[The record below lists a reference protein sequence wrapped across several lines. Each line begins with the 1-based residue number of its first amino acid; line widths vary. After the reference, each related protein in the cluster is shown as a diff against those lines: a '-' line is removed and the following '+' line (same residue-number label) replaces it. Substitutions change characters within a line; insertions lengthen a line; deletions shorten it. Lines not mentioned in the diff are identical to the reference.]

1 MKKIILIGL
10 LLSILSGCSSNKS
23 GDSTASKSSKPTA
36 TSEMKAP
43 ATVNSSQ
50 ASQMSTESKSSTT
63 QSNSS
68 ASTKTG
74 NQLWSVQ
81 KKAQLQQF
89 MADWGQ
95 RMNQT
100 YKEYTPGNSINFNGV
115 QAPDG
120 LVGNVTMQPAIGQ
133 HPIYLEW
140 SENGQVKDGYAL
152 VAVYSDAET
161 QPEMQKHLYLFT
173 IVNNQP
179 LVLVTMQNQGD
190 PYGYL
195 YFGATDNAE
204 LRAGFEKIVG
214 APSIT
219 KEQIPNIS
227 VNPWSSKEEAID
239 FYEGMYKNTANEI
252 STQIDWH
259 NFQRANWREVE
270 TKGDTMTLHF
280 ANVGGAG
287 GSYTQFT
294 KVGTNTVVVSF
305 DGNAAYPDN
314 PSSVLLVQNNDYKV
328 LRTLNQ

>member
-1 MKKIILIGL
+1 MV
-10 LLSILSGCSSNKS
+10 C
-23 GDSTASKSSKPTA
+23 A
-36 TSEMKAP
+36 
-43 ATVNSSQ
+43 
-50 ASQMSTESKSSTT
+50 
-63 QSNSS
+63 
-68 ASTKTG
+68 
-74 NQLWSVQ
+74 

-100 YKEYTPGNSINFNGV
+100 YKEYIPGNLINFNGV

-214 APSIT
+214 ARQLLKNKSQIFQSIRGLQKRKRLIFT
-219 KEQIPNIS
+219 KECIKTRQTKFQLKLTGITISGQI
-227 VNPWSSKEEAID
+227 
-239 FYEGMYKNTANEI
+239 
-252 STQIDWH
+252 
-259 NFQRANWREVE
+259 
-270 TKGDTMTLHF
+270 
-280 ANVGGAG
+280 GA
-287 GSYTQFT
+287 
-294 KVGTNTVVVSF
+294 
-305 DGNAAYPDN
+305 
-314 PSSVLLVQNNDYKV
+314 
-328 LRTLNQ
+328 R

>member
-1 MKKIILIGL
+1 
-10 LLSILSGCSSNKS
+10 
-23 GDSTASKSSKPTA
+23 
-36 TSEMKAP
+36 
-43 ATVNSSQ
+43 
-50 ASQMSTESKSSTT
+50 
-63 QSNSS
+63 
-68 ASTKTG
+68 
-74 NQLWSVQ
+74 
-81 KKAQLQQF
+81 

-259 NFQRANWREVE
+259 NYQRANWREVE

>member
-1 MKKIILIGL
+1 
-10 LLSILSGCSSNKS
+10 
-23 GDSTASKSSKPTA
+23 
-36 TSEMKAP
+36 
-43 ATVNSSQ
+43 
-50 ASQMSTESKSSTT
+50 
-63 QSNSS
+63 
-68 ASTKTG
+68 
-74 NQLWSVQ
+74 
-81 KKAQLQQF
+81 
-89 MADWGQ
+89 
-95 RMNQT
+95 MNQT
-100 YKEYTPGNSINFNGV
+100 YKEYIPGNLINFNGV

-214 APSIT
+214 APS

-239 FYEGMYKNTANEI
+239 FTKECIKHGKR
-252 STQIDWH
+252 
-259 NFQRANWREVE
+259 NFNS
-270 TKGDTMTLHF
+270 
-280 ANVGGAG
+280 N
-287 GSYTQFT
+287 
-294 KVGTNTVVVSF
+294 
-305 DGNAAYPDN
+305 
-314 PSSVLLVQNNDYKV
+314 
-328 LRTLNQ
+328 